1 MARPAERRAKRV
13 LIGLGAALLLAGTAG
28 AYVPSAAPQA
38 LPRAA
43 DPPREPDSARD
54 FDRMLARLEAEERR
68 LSGELDQLG
77 PKLDTVQKRMV
88 ARGRQYYRL
97 VRAGML
103 PVGGGFEGLV
113 DHASRVERLRASLS
127 RDIAL
132 ERELRE
138 RQATDRKELRRVRAE
153 RAPLVVQRE
162 AMKVAEQA
170 MQQADER
177 RDAFDRAFGGGNDPA
192 HISVYGADT
201 GPLPPDPGSRFAAM
215 NGRLSFPLAG
225 RAEVADKDIG
235 VGPGMQLRASRDTAA
250 RAVYPGTV
258 TFVGQRDFGTTVVLD
273 HGDGYY
279 SVYGNL
285 QRLDVKE
292 GDAVPERGRIGWVL
306 RHGSHAPVLYFEL
319 RRGKQVMDAGPW
331 LGL

>member
-1 MARPAERRAKRV
+1 MAGPERRAKRV
-13 LIGLGAALLLAGTAG
+13 LTGLGAALLLAGTAG
-28 AYVPSAAPQA
+28 AYVPSAVPQA
-38 LPRAA
+38 MPRASA
-43 DPPREPDSARD
+43 PAREPDQARD
-54 FDRMLARLEAEERR
+54 FDRLLSRLDAEERR
-68 LSGELDQLG
+68 LSEELDQLG
-77 PKLDTVQKRMV
+77 PKLDTVQKRMI

-103 PVGGGFEGLV
+103 PVGGGFDGLV

-138 RQATDRKELRRVRAE
+138 RQATDRKELRRVRTE
-153 RAPLVVQRE
+153 RAPLMVQRE
-162 AMKVAEQA
+162 AMRVAERA
-170 MQQADER
+170 MQEADER
-177 RDAFDRAFGGGNDPA
+177 RDAFDRAFGSSNDPA

-215 NGRLSFPLAG
+215 KGRLSFPLAG
-225 RAEVADKDIG
+225 RAEVADKDGSI
-235 VGPGMQLRASRDTAA
+235 GPGMQLRASRDTAA

-258 TFVGQRDFGTTVVLD
+258 VFVGQRDFGTTVVID
-273 HGDGYY
+273 HGDGYF

-285 QRLDVKE
+285 QRLDVKT
-292 GDAVPERGRIGWVL
+292 GDVLAERGRIGWVL
-306 RHGSHAPVLYFEL
+306 RHGSRPPILYFEL
-319 RRGKQVMDAGPW
+319 RRGKQVMEAGPW